1 MYIYNLYK
9 RTENGNKTLDIELVS
24 LQKNAIEGAVHFEN
38 SKKIL
43 YRNLA
48 QTYMF
53 WRKANMQSNY
63 LKDCYKKWL
72 LGLTMWVTNQILMH
86 YDFIILS
93 NKAYHLV

>member
-1 MYIYNLYK
+1 MYNVCTLITY
-9 RTENGNKTLDIELVS
+9 TNGQKMANKTLDIELVS

-53 WRKANMQSNY
+53 WRKANMQSGY
-63 LKDCYKKWL
+63 LEDCYKKK
-72 LGLTMWVTNQILMH
+72 GIRFNNVG
-86 YDFIILS
+86 
-93 NKAYHLV
+93 NKPNFNALRLHHLV